1 MGASPP
7 DTNEL
12 LRAAE
17 HGDGTARQHLLARH
31 RSRLRQMVAVH
42 LDRRL
47 AARIDPSDV
56 VQETFIDAALN
67 LSDYLRERPL
77 PFYPWLRQLAWQRLE
92 RLHRDH
98 IQRHRRSVLR
108 EEGQSLLLPDP
119 SADALANVLKASG
132 TSPSRHLI
140 RNEMGRRVQEAL
152 NQLSPND
159 RELLVMR
166 HLEEM
171 SAAEIGAVLGIGA
184 GAVRTRHVRA
194 LARLR
199 SLLDDDR
206 SKEWR

>member
-1 MGASPP
+1 MEASQP
-7 DTNEL
+7 DSDEL
-12 LRAAE
+12 LRAAG
-17 HGDGTARQHLLARH
+17 HGDGSARHRLLARH

-56 VQETFIDAALN
+56 VQETLMDAARDLP
-67 LSDYLRERPL
+67 DYLRERPL
-77 PFYPWLRQLAWQRLE
+77 PFYPWLRQLARQRLD

-98 IQRHRRSVLR
+98 IRRHRRSVLR
-108 EEGQSLLLPDP
+108 EEGPGRLSLDS
-119 SADALANVLKASG
+119 SADALANLLRASG
-132 TSPSRHLI
+132 TSPSRQLI
-140 RNEMGRRVQEAL
+140 RDEMIRRIQDAMSR
-152 NQLSPND
+152 LSPND

-199 SLLDDDR
+199 SLLDDAR
-206 SKEWR
+206 WEESR

>member
-1 MGASPP
+1 MATSQL
-7 DTNEL
+7 DTDEL

-17 HGDGTARQHLLARH
+17 HGDGSARQQLLTRH
-31 RSRLRQMVAVH
+31 RSRLHQMVAVH

-47 AARIDPSDV
+47 AARLDPSDV
-56 VQETFIDAALN
+56 VQETLLDAAQS
-67 LSDYLRERPL
+67 LSDYLRDRPL

-108 EEGQSLLLPDP
+108 EEGQSLKLPDP
-119 SADALANVLKASG
+119 SADALANLLEASG
-132 TSPSRHLI
+132 TSPSRQLI
-140 RNEMGRRVQEAL
+140 RNEMGRRIQDAM

-206 SKEWR
+206 SEESR

>member
-1 MGASPP
+1 VGAIQP
-7 DTNEL
+7 DTDEL

-17 HGDGTARQHLLARH
+17 HGDGRARQQLLARH

-56 VQETFIDAALN
+56 VQETFIDAAMN

-77 PFYPWLRQLAWQRLE
+77 PFYPWLRQLAWQRLQ

-98 IQRHRRSVLR
+98 IQRRRRSVLR
-108 EEGQSLLLPDP
+108 EQGQSLLFPDQ
-119 SADALANVLKASG
+119 SADALANRLKASG
-132 TSPSRHLI
+132 SSPSGHLI
-140 RNEMGRRVQEAL
+140 RDEMRRRVQDAM

-184 GAVRTRHVRA
+184 GAARTRHVRA

-199 SLLDDDR
+199 SLLDDHR
-206 SKEWR
+206 

>member
-1 MGASPP
+1 MEATQP
-7 DTNEL
+7 DTDEL

-17 HGDGTARQHLLARH
+17 PGDGSARHRLLARH

-56 VQETFIDAALN
+56 VQETLMDAARDLP
-67 LSDYLRERPL
+67 DYLRERPL
-77 PFYPWLRQLAWQRLE
+77 PFYPWLRQLARQRLD

-98 IQRHRRSVLR
+98 IRRHRRSVVR
-108 EEGQSLLLPDP
+108 EEGHGLLLPDP
-119 SADALANVLKASG
+119 SADALANLLKASG
-132 TSPSRHLI
+132 TSPSRQLI
-140 RNEMGRRVQEAL
+140 RDEMSRRIQDAMNRL
-152 NQLSPND
+152 GPND

-171 SAAEIGAVLGIGA
+171 SVAEIGAVLGIGA

-199 SLLDDDR
+199 SILDDDR
-206 SKEWR
+206 SQESS

>member
-1 MGASPP
+1 METSPP
-7 DTNEL
+7 DTDEL

-17 HGDGTARQHLLARH
+17 HGEGTARQHLLARH

-56 VQETFIDAALN
+56 VQETFIDAAQN

-77 PFYPWLRQLAWQRLE
+77 PFYPWLRQLARQRLE

-108 EEGQSLLLPDP
+108 EEGQSLLLPDQ
-119 SADALANVLKASG
+119 SADALANVLAASG
-132 TSPSRHLI
+132 TSPSRRLI
-140 RNEMGRRVQEAL
+140 RHEMHRRVQDAL

-171 SAAEIGAVLGIGA
+171 SAAEIGALLGIGA
-184 GAVRTRHVRA
+184 GAV
-194 LARLR
+194 
-199 SLLDDDR
+199 
-206 SKEWR
+206 

>member
-1 MGASPP
+1 MKASQL
-7 DTNEL
+7 DTDEL

-17 HGDGTARQHLLARH
+17 HGDDSARPRLLARH

-56 VQETFIDAALN
+56 VQETLMDAAVN
-67 LSDYLRERPL
+67 LPDYLRQRPL
-77 PFYPWLRQLAWQRLE
+77 PFYPWLRQLARQRLD

-98 IQRHRRSVLR
+98 IRRHRRSVLR
-108 EEGQSLLLPDP
+108 EEGPGPLSLDP
-119 SADALANVLKASG
+119 SADALANLLKASG
-132 TSPSRHLI
+132 TSPSRQLI
-140 RNEMGRRVQEAL
+140 RDEMIRRIQDAM
-152 NQLSPND
+152 NRLSPND

-166 HLEEM
+166 HLEAM

-206 SKEWR
+206 WEESR

>member
-1 MGASPP
+1 
-7 DTNEL
+7 
-12 LRAAE
+12 
-17 HGDGTARQHLLARH
+17 
-31 RSRLRQMVAVH
+31 
-42 LDRRL
+42 
-47 AARIDPSDV
+47 
-56 VQETFIDAALN
+56 
-67 LSDYLRERPL
+67 
-77 PFYPWLRQLAWQRLE
+77 LRQLAWQRLE

-108 EEGQSLLLPDP
+108 EERQSLLLPDQ
-119 SADALANVLKASG
+119 SADALANLLKASG

-140 RNEMGRRVQEAL
+140 RKELRRRVQDAM

-199 SLLDDDR
+199 SFLDDDR
-206 SKEWR
+206 SKESLLWSS

>member
-1 MGASPP
+1 MATSQL
-7 DTNEL
+7 DTDEL

-17 HGDGTARQHLLARH
+17 HGDGSARQQLLTRH
-31 RSRLRQMVAVH
+31 RSRLHQMVAVH

-47 AARIDPSDV
+47 AARLDPSDV
-56 VQETFIDAALN
+56 VQETLLDAAQS
-67 LSDYLRERPL
+67 LSDYLRDRPL

-98 IQRHRRSVLR
+98 IQRFRRSILR
-108 EEGQSLLLPDP
+108 EQGQGLLLQHA
-119 SADALANVLKASG
+119 SADALADVLEASG
-132 TSPSRHLI
+132 TSPSVHLV
-140 RNEMGRRVQEAL
+140 RKEMRRRVQEAL
-152 NQLSPND
+152 ERLSPND

-171 SAAEIGAVLGIGA
+171 SAAEIGAVLGISA

-206 SKEWR
+206 SKEV

>member
-1 MGASPP
+1 MGASQP
-7 DTNEL
+7 DTDEL

-56 VQETFIDAALN
+56 VQETFLDAALK
-67 LSDYLRERPL
+67 LSDYLREQPL

-98 IQRHRRSVLR
+98 VQRHRRSVLR
-108 EEGQSLLLPDP
+108 EEGPGQLSLDS
-119 SADALANVLKASG
+119 SADALANLLKASG
-132 TSPSRHLI
+132 TSPSRQLI
-140 RNEMGRRVQEAL
+140 RDEMSRRVQDAL
-152 NQLSPND
+152 NRLGPND
-159 RELLVMR
+159 RELLIMR
-166 HLEEM
+166 YLEEM

-199 SLLDDDR
+199 RLLDDDR
-206 SKEWR
+206 SEES

>member
-1 MGASPP
+1 MESSQP
-7 DTNEL
+7 DTDEL

-17 HGDGTARQHLLARH
+17 HGDGLARQRLLARH
-31 RSRLRQMVAVH
+31 RSRLLQMVAVH

-56 VQETFIDAALN
+56 VQETLMDGALK

-77 PFYPWLRQLAWQRLE
+77 PFYPWLRQLARQRLD
-92 RLHRDH
+92 RLHRDN
-98 IQRHRRSVLR
+98 IRRHRRSVLR
-108 EEGQSLLLPDP
+108 EEGQPLLLPDP
-119 SADALANVLKASG
+119 SADALANLLEANC
-132 TSPSRHLI
+132 TSPSRQLI
-140 RNEMGRRVQEAL
+140 RNEMIRRIQDAM
-152 NQLSPND
+152 NRLSPND

-166 HLEEM
+166 HLEDM

-199 SLLDDDR
+199 RLLDDDG
-206 SKEWR
+206 SEES

>member
-1 MGASPP
+1 MEASRP
-7 DTNEL
+7 DSDEL

-17 HGDGTARQHLLARH
+17 HGDGTARQRLLARH
-31 RSRLRQMVAVH
+31 CSRLRQMVAVH

-56 VQETFIDAALN
+56 VQETLMDAALH
-67 LSDYLRERPL
+67 LSDYLRDRPL

-98 IQRHRRSVLR
+98 IRRHRRSVLR
-108 EEGQSLLLPDP
+108 EEGPGPLSLDP
-119 SADALANVLKASG
+119 SADALANLLKASG
-132 TSPSRHLI
+132 TSPSRQLI
-140 RNEMGRRVQEAL
+140 RDEMSRRVQDAL
-152 NQLSPND
+152 NRLGPND
-159 RELLVMR
+159 RELLIMR
-166 HLEEM
+166 YLEEM

-206 SKEWR
+206 SEES

>member
-1 MGASPP
+1 MEASQP
-7 DTNEL
+7 DSDEL
-12 LRAAE
+12 LRAAG
-17 HGDGTARQHLLARH
+17 HGDGSARHRLLARH

-56 VQETFIDAALN
+56 VQETFIDAARN

-98 IQRHRRSVLR
+98 IRRHRRSVLR
-108 EEGQSLLLPDP
+108 EEGPGQLSLDH
-119 SADALANVLKASG
+119 SADALVNLLKASG
-132 TSPSRHLI
+132 TSPSRQLI
-140 RNEMGRRVQEAL
+140 RDEMSRRVQDAL
-152 NQLSPND
+152 SQLSPND
-159 RELLVMR
+159 RELLIMR
-166 HLEEM
+166 YLEEM

-206 SKEWR
+206 SQES